1 MESRQSVLMEVTRLS
16 EAAMKAAVEG
26 QWNVVDAC
34 YRAREAVLPD
44 AHLLPEEADRLLL
57 IDRDIRSRISTAHA
71 ALESLLHESVAIRQR
86 LKGLRQGIGAA
97 SSDSGMIL
105 LEA

>member
-1 MESRQSVLMEVTRLS
+1 MDSQHTVMMEVTRLS
-16 EAAMKAAVEG
+16 EAAFKAAVKG

-34 YRAREAVLPD
+34 YRAREALLPD
-44 AHLLPEEADRLLL
+44 AHLLPEEADRFLM
-57 IDRDIRSRISTAHA
+57 IDQDIRSRISIAQA
-71 ALESLLHESVAIRQR
+71 AIESLLHEPVAIRQR